1 MRLNTLDQ
9 YWLSQL
15 AEPLEPADHAR
26 LIMLE
31 RHLTDSLEIRLVR
44 QALALAPDR
53 PQPEAV
59 LPTAEEEARRA
70 QLIAYGEKRLT
81 AAKEEARRQQV
92 RVDKSNTSLAGRPIA
107 RL

>member
-1 MRLNTLDQ
+1 MRLNALDQ

-15 AEPLEPADHAR
+15 AGPLEPEDQAR

-31 RHLTDSLEIRLVR
+31 RHLTDSAEVRLVK
-44 QALALAPDR
+44 QALALAPAR
-53 PQPEAV
+53 LQPEAP
-59 LPTAEEEARRA
+59 LPTAEDEARKA

-81 AAKEEARRQQV
+81 AAKDEARRQQV
-92 RVDKSNTSLAGRPIA
+92 RVDKSNTPLAGRPIA